1 MAIADLDYSDD
12 SDAALILRT
21 RTGDVDAY
29 GILHQR
35 HVGSARALAWRM
47 SRSGSDADDLV
58 SEGFARVL
66 ASIDRGSGPEVAF
79 RPYPLSTIRRLAY
92 DRTNRERR
100 ESPAEYELEDVVE
113 PARDPVVE
121 AFERESAAAAFASLP
136 ARWRM
141 VLWHTEVEGQ
151 APVQV
156 ASLLGIKPNAVAAL
170 AYRAREGL
178 RRAYLS
184 QHATAAPLAASECR
198 LTNGRLAAHVRGG
211 LTGPQEARAETHLE
225 SCDECQA
232 AYLELTNV
240 NTSI

>member
-1 MAIADLDYSDD
+1 
-12 SDAALILRT
+12 
-21 RTGDVDAY
+21 
-29 GILHQR
+29 
-35 HVGSARALAWRM
+35 M